1 MLEISLNTNI
11 PLDSSW
17 RFFILLITPWKL
29 VLLHKLWALNAKS
42 WGKKRF
48 SLPFCNDDRN
58 FNLGPVGLIWVD
70 MVSLQFLSLWKMRSG
85 SWLSDWLDLLL
96 LLCEQKK
103 KKGIEWFSIAD
114 SKYSTLCNNVFR
126 MNLVLSFWNTHYF
139 QITKVIVV
147 GYHL

>member
-1 MLEISLNTNI
+1 MKNGAFTPIM
-11 PLDSSW
+11 SSQC
-17 RFFILLITPWKL
+17 KN
-29 VLLHKLWALNAKS
+29 V
-42 WGKKRF
+42 GKKRF
-48 SLPFCNDDRN
+48 SLPFCNDGRN

-70 MVSLQFLSLWKMRSG
+70 MVSLQFLFLWKMHSS

-114 SKYSTLCNNVFR
+114 SKYSILCNNVYR
-126 MNLVLSFWNTHYF
+126 MNLVLSFWNALYF

-147 GYHL
+147 RISSVNDDFWQCFPYHTQPE

>member
-1 MLEISLNTNI
+1 MLEISLNANI

-17 RFFILLITPWKL
+17 RFLSYWSCHENWCFYTYYDLSMQN
-29 VLLHKLWALNAKS
+29 H
-42 WGKKRF
+42 GEKRF
-48 SLPFCNDDRN
+48 LLPFCNDGRN

-70 MVSLQFLSLWKMRSG
+70 MVSLQILSLWKMCSG

-114 SKYSTLCNNVFR
+114 SKYSTLCNDVYG

-147 GYHL
+147 GHHL